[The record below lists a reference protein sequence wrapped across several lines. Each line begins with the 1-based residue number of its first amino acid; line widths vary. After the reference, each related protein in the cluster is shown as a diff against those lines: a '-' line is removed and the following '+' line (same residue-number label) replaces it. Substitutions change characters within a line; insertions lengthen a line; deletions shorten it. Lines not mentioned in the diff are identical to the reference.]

1 MATDND
7 TLEVNF
13 DEIDR
18 LKAEDKA
25 KNAPKADKSPKS
37 DDGGRSPPPIV
48 VTTSDDEP
56 EKPEKPVLST
66 EDGLAKLKKQLD
78 DSEAARLNAERQA
91 REAAEGERQAR
102 TEKQASDIDVVASAI
117 SNLTQAND
125 ALEAKYAETLAA
137 SDFAGAAKVQRE
149 MASNAAKLLHFEDAK
164 AKLERAP
171 KPVTRAPVDQVEEYV
186 GRIPASFPRSREWIR
201 AHPEW
206 VRDDHKNQQM
216 IAAHNLA
223 LARGFKA
230 DSNEYFGDIEKT
242 LAIEKPPERT
252 NGDARHTEVDLDAT
266 TEAAKAV
273 SERSPPAAAPVSR
286 SGNGTGTK
294 PNRVRLT
301 AAEVEMAE
309 NMQMTPEEYARNKI
323 ELQRLGKM
331 N

>member
-25 KNAPKADKSPKS
+25 KSAPKADKAAAKA
-37 DDGGRSPPPIV
+37 DK
-48 VTTSDDEP
+48 DDEIIVDKADEAPKQP
-56 EKPEKPVLST
+56 EKAVLST

-149 MASNAAKLLHFEDAK
+149 MASNAAKLLHFENAK
-164 AKLERAP
+164 ANLERAP

-216 IAAHNLA
+216 LAAHNLA
-223 LARGFKA
+223 LARGFKV

-301 AAEVEMAE
+301 PAQQEAAEFSGISL
-309 NMQMTPEEYARNKI
+309 EEYARQLIQI
-323 ELQRLGKM
+323 EKEAQGKM